1 MNLNLSLIGAIH
13 SLACVYAMLV
23 GGMVIFAD
31 KGGALHR
38 SRGKRYMIASSV
50 VNLTALGIYT
60 TRGFSMFHWMA
71 LACLLCLFIAF
82 AAVRWRRPRPW
93 LRIHLSAI
101 LLSYYMLWGGAIN
114 EVFLRVESLH
124 ALGNKTWLA
133 LSHSF
138 VMLIAFLAIAYFWGK
153 TSKPV
158 ITLSALAH
166 EQEPLQLYME
176 RK

>member
-13 SLACVYAMLV
+13 SMACVYAMLV
-23 GGMVIFAD
+23 GGMVMFAD

-38 SRGKRYMIASSV
+38 SRGKRYMIALLL

-60 TRGFSMFHWMA
+60 TKGFSMFHGMA
-71 LACLLCLFIAF
+71 LVCLLCLFTAF
-82 AAVRWRRPRPW
+82 AAVRWRRPKLW

-101 LLSYYMLWGGAIN
+101 ILSYYMLWGGAIN

-124 ALGNKTWLA
+124 ALSNKTWLA

-153 TSKPV
+153 TSKP
-158 ITLSALAH
+158 ILALSAFAH
-166 EQEPLQLYME
+166 KQKPLQLCLE
-176 RK
+176 GK